1 MWRWC
6 VLSSLIKISCCLNYK
21 QKQKLRLAIPR
32 CCWSYLGIKE
42 LLVRL
47 KLRWK
52 SLARISQMLCLIGKS
67 LLEGL
72 IDVRLNVVLMES
84 WLTLLVLLQIA
95 SHVLVKALLLLVQVR
110 LNRLVV
116 AFALVVLDLDL
127 GELIAQGSQTF
138 DLRSKLLFLIL
149 YLNINPLNQRR
160 QLLQRLALH
169 IVQLLFQLRDALDL
183 ILHLGV
189 ALYPF
194 LLLQI
199 PQKVIHIA
207 STLF

>member
-1 MWRWC
+1 
-6 VLSSLIKISCCLNYK
+6 
-21 QKQKLRLAIPR
+21 
-32 CCWSYLGIKE
+32 
-42 LLVRL
+42 
-47 KLRWK
+47 
-52 SLARISQMLCLIGKS
+52 MLCLIGES

-72 IDVRLNVVLMES
+72 VDVRLNVVLVES
-84 WLTLLVLLQIA
+84 WLALLVLFQVA
-95 SHVLVKALLLLVQVR
+95 AHVLVKTLLLLVQVR
-110 LNRLVV
+110 LHWLVV

-138 DLRSKLLFLIL
+138 DLRGKLLFLIL

-169 IVQLLFQLRDALDL
+169 IVQLLLQLRNTLDL
-183 ILHLGV
+183 ILHLRV
-189 ALYPF
+189 ALNTL

-199 PQKVIHIA
+199 SQEVIHIA

>member
-6 VLSSLIKISCCLNYK
+6 VLSSLIKISCCLNYM

-32 CCWSYLGIKE
+32 CFWTYLGIKE

-52 SLARISQMLCLIGKS
+52 SLARISKMLSLIGES

-95 SHVLVKALLLLVQVR
+95 AHVLVKALLFLVQVR

-116 AFALVVLDLDL
+116 AFALVVLDLYL

-138 DLRSKLLFLIL
+138 DLRSKFLFLIL
-149 YLNINPLNQRR
+149 HLNINPLNQRR

-169 IVQLLFQLRDALDL
+169 IV
-183 ILHLGV
+183 
-189 ALYPF
+189 
-194 LLLQI
+194 
-199 PQKVIHIA
+199 
-207 STLF
+207 